1 MTRLVT
7 FKEQS
12 LADCSN
18 SLGIKILIT
27 INLRYNMERSPVQDL
42 YKAAFTLSNRRFLIC
57 VDGAILV
64 WFGIHMIA
72 QPQRRQY

>member
-1 MTRLVT
+1 MTRLDT

-27 INLRYNMERSPVQDL
+27 INLRYNMEIPPQQQ
-42 YKAAFTLSNRRFLIC
+42 K
-57 VDGAILV
+57 
-64 WFGIHMIA
+64 IHNLC
-72 QPQRRQY
+72 

>member
-27 INLRYNMERSPVQDL
+27 INLCCNMERSIVQDQSCIPPQQQ
-42 YKAAFTLSNRRFLIC
+42 KAHTLC
-57 VDGAILV
+57 
-64 WFGIHMIA
+64 
-72 QPQRRQY
+72 